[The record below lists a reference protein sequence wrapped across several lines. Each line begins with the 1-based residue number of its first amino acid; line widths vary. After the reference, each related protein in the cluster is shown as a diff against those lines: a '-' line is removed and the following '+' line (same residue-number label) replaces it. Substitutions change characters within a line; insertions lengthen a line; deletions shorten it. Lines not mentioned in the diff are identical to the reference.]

1 MTAKAGALPSAELR
15 GQAVWLPVLVGA
27 LLCTLVLV
35 LWRMLEEQE
44 RKNLRG
50 KVEVEAE
57 YLADQI
63 KADLRN
69 RLPSLQRMARTWGG
83 RRDAPKEELIGEVR
97 SYVSD
102 VPGFQALQWVD
113 KDFIVRWVVPLEGN
127 EKALNLNLSFE
138 TNRRV
143 AMEKARDLRAPAVT
157 MPIDLVQGGKG
168 FLTFFPIHTGGEFE
182 GFILA
187 TFRIQEWLDYVFN
200 TKNRKVSSDECR
212 TAVFF
217 DDIPV
222 YKQTGWNNRQKHIF
236 TATAEIPIMDHALYI
251 YVRPTGA
258 FIKSGK
264 TLLPTLTAAFGIL
277 LSVLVSLVVRM
288 YQKTYSETWRTHV
301 AKTAQEAEFQERKKI
316 ERELHRALARMDLA
330 TKAGQMG
337 VSTWELSTGKLTW
350 NDRMFD
356 LFGIPSDV
364 APTYETW
371 RKVVHPEDLPQ
382 TELLLDNMLRGKAV
396 FDTEFRIVLP
406 DGTVRHVRAAARV
419 ETDHEGTPQ
428 YVTGLSWDI
437 TGQRQEEAA
446 LKKREEQVRLLLNS
460 MGEAIYGI
468 DLHGNCTFA
477 NPSCAKMLGY
487 PDVQTLLGK
496 NMHNLIHHSYPGGR
510 PMAVEDCKIY
520 RAFREGKGE
529 HVDDEVL
536 WRADGTWFPAE
547 YWSYP
552 QIADGKVDGAVVT
565 FVDITERKEA
575 EALLATERQRL
586 LNILEGT
593 NVGTWEWNIQTG
605 ETTFNERWAAIIG
618 YQLSELAPVSIATW
632 GKVVHPDDLKVSG
645 DLLEKHFKGELAYY
659 ECELRMRHKN
669 GSWVWVLDRGKVITW
684 TDDGKPLVM
693 SGTHQDI
700 SVRKQAEKERE
711 ALIANLEK
719 AISDVKKLSGMLPIC
734 ASCKK
739 IRDDKGYWKQI
750 ESYIKE
756 HSEAEFSHGLCPEC
770 ARKWYPDLFSGD
782 GSFRV

>member
-1 MTAKAGALPSAELR
+1 MTAKAGALPSAEL
-15 GQAVWLPVLVGA
+15 GIQAVWLPVLVGA

-35 LWRMLEEQE
+35 LWRTLEEQE

-69 RLPSLQRMARTWGG
+69 RLPSLQRMARRWGG

-113 KDFIVRWVVPLEGN
+113 EDFIVRWVVPLEGN

-138 TNRRV
+138 RNRRV
-143 AMEKARDLRAPAVT
+143 AMEKARDSRAPAVT

-168 FLTFFPIHTGGEFE
+168 FLAFFPIHTGGEFE

-217 DDIPV
+217 DGIPV
-222 YKQTGWNNRQKHIF
+222 YKQAGWDNRQKHLF
-236 TATAEIPIMDHALYI
+236 TAMEQIPIMDHTLYI

-264 TLLPTLTAAFGIL
+264 TLLPTLTAVFGIL
-277 LSVLVSLVVRM
+277 LSMLVSLVVRM
-288 YQKTYSETWRTHV
+288 YQKTYSETWKTHV
-301 AKTAQEAEFQERKKI
+301 AKAAQEAESLERRKV

-356 LFGIPSDV
+356 LFGIPHDV
-364 APTYETW
+364 APTYEIW
-371 RKVVHPEDLPQ
+371 RKAVHPEDLPQ
-382 TELLLDNMLRGKAV
+382 TEILLDNVVQGKAV
-396 FDTEFRIVLP
+396 FDTEYRIVFP
-406 DGTVRHVRAAARV
+406 DGTVRHIRAAARV

-428 YVTGLSWDI
+428 YVTGLSWDV

-487 PDVQTLLGK
+487 PDVQMLLGK

-520 RAFREGKGE
+520 RAFREGRGE

-552 QIADGKVDGAVVT
+552 QIADCKVDGAVVT
-565 FVDITERKEA
+565 FVDITERKKA
-575 EALLATERQRL
+575 ESLLATERQRL

-618 YQLSELAPVSIATW
+618 YRLSELAPVSIATW

-659 ECELRMRHKN
+659 ECELRMRHKD

-770 ARKWYPDLFSGD
+770 AKKWYPELFSGE